1 MPEMPNHPPQQ
12 LALRQTKPIY
22 LQRYKPVAALSPQK
36 HRNRF
41 MNHHPALAPGR
52 VAVITGAASG
62 IGRAAA
68 LRFAGMGLKICLADL
83 PSDALDS
90 AATAAI
96 AASKLGAAGVLAVP
110 TDVSALDQVQA
121 LADKVF
127 EAFGEVGILMNNAA
141 TGASAGP
148 WDNIEI
154 WRRLLEINLFGVING
169 VQVFT
174 PRMAAQGTECAIIN
188 TGSKQGITCPPGNT
202 AYNVS
207 KAGVKVLTEALAHG
221 LRNTDGGKITAHLLV
236 PGSTFTGM
244 TAGNHK
250 EKPSGAWSADQV
262 VDMLVEGMGNG
273 DFYIICPDNEVTRE
287 IDNKRILWAA
297 QDITNN
303 RPALS
308 RWHPDYKD
316 AFARFLES

>member
-1 MPEMPNHPPQQ
+1 
-12 LALRQTKPIY
+12 
-22 LQRYKPVAALSPQK
+22 
-36 HRNRF
+36 
-41 MNHHPALAPGR
+41 MNHHPAVAPGR

-68 LRFAGMGLKICLADL
+68 LRLGALGLKICLADL
-83 PSDALDS
+83 ASPALDE
-90 AATAAI
+90 AAAAI
-96 AASKLGAAGVLAVP
+96 AAASPLGTAGVLAVP
-110 TDVSALDQVQA
+110 TDVSDLAQVQT

-127 EAFGEVGILMNNAA
+127 ATFGDVGILMNNAA
-141 TGASAGP
+141 TGAFGGP
-148 WDNIEI
+148 WDNIDI
-154 WRRLLEINLFGVING
+154 WRRLLEVNLFGVING

-174 PRMAAQGTECAIIN
+174 PRMIAQADACAIIN

-221 LRNTDGGKITAHLLV
+221 LRNTDGARITAHLLV

-244 TAGNHK
+244 TAGQHK
-250 EKPSGAWSADQV
+250 EKPPGAWSADQV
-262 VDMLVEGMGNG
+262 VDMLLEGMGNG
-273 DFYIICPDNEVTRE
+273 DFYIICPDNEVTRDT
-287 IDNKRILWAA
+287 DNKRILWAA
-297 QDITNN
+297 QDIINN

-308 RWHPDYKD
+308 RWHPDYQD